1 MVAGWLNAT
10 LAGFDLAIFAGLHG
24 LAEAAGW
31 FFTPFFMLVSLF
43 AEKGIGLFLVSAV
56 LMLFKNTR
64 KAGLCMFLA
73 VLCGA
78 VITNLVLKDLIARP
92 RPFADE
98 AGAIYGWW
106 TFVGSPIETSFSFP
120 SGHTTAT
127 MAAMTGLFL
136 CLRSKAR
143 WLCFI
148 PVALMG
154 LSRSYL
160 MVHYPSDVIAGV
172 LAGAAGAGVAYLL
185 VRGLYRYFES
195 HPENRICSFV
205 LGFDVRGK
213 RSDTTT

>member
-185 VRGLYRYFES
+185 VRALYRYFES

>member
-106 TFVGSPIETSFSFP
+106 MFVGSPIETSFSFP

-172 LAGAAGAGVAYLL
+172 LALSL
-185 VRGLYRYFES
+185 VHISEPTR
-195 HPENRICSFV
+195 H
-205 LGFDVRGK
+205 
-213 RSDTTT
+213 

>member
-106 TFVGSPIETSFSFP
+106 MFVGSPIETSFSFP

-172 LAGAAGAGVAYLL
+172 LAGAAGAGVAYLF
-185 VRGLYRYFES
+185 VRALYRYFES
-195 HPENRICSFV
+195 HPENRICSFA